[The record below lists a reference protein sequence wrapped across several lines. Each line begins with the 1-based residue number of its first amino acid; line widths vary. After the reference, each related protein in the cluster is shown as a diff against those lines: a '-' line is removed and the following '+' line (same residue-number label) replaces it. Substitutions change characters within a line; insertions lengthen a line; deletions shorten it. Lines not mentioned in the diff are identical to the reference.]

1 MKYSY
6 YYVLITLVHYIIM
19 SVEVKIWFKS
29 SIMVKITLSDKQF
42 LEAILKQ
49 LKFSEEEIENYKK
62 NYSEI
67 KVIVHKE

>member
-1 MKYSY
+1 
-6 YYVLITLVHYIIM
+6 M

-29 SIMVKITLSDKQF
+29 GIMVKITLSNKQF

>member
-19 SVEVKIWFKS
+19 SIEIKIWFKS
-29 SIMVKITLSDKQF
+29 GIMVKITLSDKQF